1 MHPAAR
7 SSPSPPAPQR
17 GSRAAIGLL
26 DAGSPLWLASAART
40 WHAEPDEHA
49 VARSVSRSVAELLPA
64 SVEVTVTLLGPGHR
78 PLRAVDSAVDSAVDP
93 AAAAAWLDAVQ
104 LRAGEGPLPEALA
117 GEAAAG
123 DDLRTAPWP
132 VFGRAAL
139 DRGVRS
145 AVCLPLQSG
154 SRVLGA
160 LAVYS
165 PEPADWSGAGTQL
178 LEPVAA
184 HAALAL
190 AAVQRA
196 VHLDRALE
204 SRDVIGQ
211 AKGVLM
217 ERYRITADAA
227 FGILAR
233 ASQDTHR
240 RVREVAALV
249 TETGETPRQRG
260 GAGTAG

>member
-1 MHPAAR
+1 MQSAAR
-7 SSPSPPAPQR
+7 SFSPLPPRSPGLPGFPDAAP
-17 GSRAAIGLL
+17 S
-26 DAGSPLWLASAART
+26 LWLASAARA
-40 WHAEPDEHA
+40 WHAEPDEDA
-49 VARSVSRSVAELLPA
+49 VARSVVRSVAVLLPA
-64 SVEVTVTLLGPGHR
+64 GAEVTVTRLGPGRR
-78 PLRAVDSAVDSAVDP
+78 PLPAPDP
-93 AAAAAWLDAVQ
+93 TTPRAWLDTVQ
-104 LRAGEGPLPEALA
+104 LTAGEGPLPEALA
-117 GEAAAG
+117 GRIAAG

-132 VFGRAAL
+132 RFRDAAL

-145 AVCLPLQSG
+145 AVSLPLDAG
-154 SRVLGA
+154 TAVLGA
-160 LAVYS
+160 LSVYA
-165 PEPADWSGAGTQL
+165 PEPADWSGAGRRL

-196 VHLDRALE
+196 VHLNRGLE

-240 RVREVAALV
+240 RLRDVAASV
-249 TETGETPRQRG
+249 TETGETPQPRG
-260 GAGTAG
+260 GSGTAR

>member
-1 MHPAAR
+1 MQPATRSFPSPRSAGPQGLPAAG
-7 SSPSPPAPQR
+7 SS
-17 GSRAAIGLL
+17 
-26 DAGSPLWLASAART
+26 LWLVSAARA
-40 WHAEPDEHA
+40 WHTEPDEDA
-49 VARSVSRSVAELLPA
+49 VARSVTRSVAALLPA
-64 SVEVTVTLLGPGHR
+64 GAEVSVTLLGPGRR
-78 PLRAVDSAVDSAVDP
+78 PLPAPAP
-93 AAAAAWLDAVQ
+93 AALPAWLDAVQ

-117 GEAAAG
+117 GGVAAG

-132 VFGRAAL
+132 RFAPAAL
-139 DRGVRS
+139 DRGIRS
-145 AVCLPLQSG
+145 AVCVPLESG
-154 SRVLGA
+154 TGVLGA
-160 LAVYS
+160 VAVYAR
-165 PEPADWSGAGTQL
+165 EPADWSGEGRQL

-196 VHLDRALE
+196 AHLNRALE

-233 ASQDTHR
+233 ASQDTNR
-240 RVREVAALV
+240 RLKDVAELV
-249 TETGETPRQRG
+249 TETGEAPHLRG
-260 GAGTAG
+260 GAGTTP

>member
-1 MHPAAR
+1 MQSAAR
-7 SSPSPPAPQR
+7 SFTPLPPRSPGLHGLPDAAP
-17 GSRAAIGLL
+17 S
-26 DAGSPLWLASAART
+26 LWLASAARA
-40 WHAEPDEHA
+40 WHAEPDEDA
-49 VARSVSRSVAELLPA
+49 VARSVTRSVAVLLPA
-64 SVEVTVTLLGPGHR
+64 GAEVTVTRLGPGRR
-78 PLRAVDSAVDSAVDP
+78 PLPDP
-93 AAAAAWLDAVQ
+93 APPRAWLDTVQ
-104 LRAGEGPLPEALA
+104 LTAGDGPLPEALA
-117 GEAAAG
+117 GRIAAG

-132 VFGRAAL
+132 RFRDAAL

-145 AVCLPLQSG
+145 AVCLPLDAG
-154 SRVLGA
+154 SAVLGA
-160 LAVYS
+160 LSVYA
-165 PEPADWSGAGTQL
+165 PEPADWSGAGRRL

-196 VHLDRALE
+196 VHLNHGLE

-240 RVREVAALV
+240 RLRDVAALV
-249 TETGETPRQRG
+249 TETGETPQPRG
-260 GAGTAG
+260 GSGTAR